1 MSFLQSITV
10 RFLVFKTLRSASD
23 VISNQILSEKF
34 QCLKSLLQKVDQK
47 ETTELTGIF
56 LNYLNGQ

>member
-1 MSFLQSITV
+1 MSFIQSITV
-10 RFLVFKTLRSASD
+10 RFLVFKTLRRASD

>member
-10 RFLVFKTLRSASD
+10 RFLVFKTLRRTSD
-23 VISNQILSEKF
+23 VISNQIFSEKF
-34 QCLKSLLQKVDQK
+34 QCLKSLLQKVDEK